1 LWSSQ
6 ANMILF
12 LLEDDADDQT
22 LFKEALSEV
31 DSSIILT
38 IASNGREGLEH
49 LNRSLLKPDIIFA
62 DINMPLM
69 NGIEFLYAMK
79 RTPYL
84 QDIPAILLSTTRPE
98 EHIHEINDLGVPFY
112 SKPAGFKELCLV
124 ISNGIDL
131 VRKQS

>member
-1 LWSSQ
+1 
-6 ANMILF
+6 MILF

-38 IASNGREGLEH
+38 MASNGREALEH
-49 LNRSLLKPDIIFA
+49 LSRSLLKPDLIFA

-79 RTPYL
+79 DSIHL
-84 QDIPAILLSTTRPE
+84 QDIPAILFSTTRPE
-98 EHIHEINDLGVPFY
+98 EHLSEIQDLGVQFY
-112 SKPAGFKELCLV
+112 SKPAGFKELCMV
-124 ISNGIDL
+124 IKEGIES
-131 VRKQS
+131 VKK